1 MSFTIYMESTPNP
14 EVMKFV
20 ANKILTEDSI
30 ELLNNKNSDQVPLAM
45 ELFKFPFIKSIFI
58 SYNFI
63 SITKNND
70 IDWHDISTEVR
81 QFINSYLNKNDFVN
95 NFKSSSDIEA
105 DLKNDNII
113 QHKLIDTEN
122 LSDFEKNIVSIIDQ
136 YIQPAVAA
144 DGGSIVFKSF
154 EDGVVYVIL
163 KGACSGCPSSTI
175 TLKQGI
181 ESLLKQKLGNDIKEV
196 VAYNG

>member
-1 MSFTIYMESTPNP
+1 MNYTIYMESTPNP

-30 ELLNNKNSDQVPLAM
+30 ELLNNKNSNQVPLAM

-70 IDWHDISTEVR
+70 IDWHEISTEVR
-81 QFINSYLNKNDFVN
+81 EFINNYLNKNGFVN
-95 NFKSSSDIEA
+95 NFKSSEIIESQ
-105 DLKNDNII
+105 LKDDDII
-113 QHKLIDTEN
+113 QHKQIDTKN
-122 LSDFEKNIVSIIDQ
+122 LSDFEKNIVSIIEQ

-154 EDGVVYVIL
+154 EEGVVYVIL

-181 ESLLKQKLGNDIKEV
+181 ENLLKQKLGNDIKEV
-196 VAYNG
+196 MAYNG

>member
-1 MSFTIYMESTPNP
+1 MNFTIYMESTPNP

-30 ELLNNKNSDQVPLAM
+30 ELLNNKNSNQVPLAM

-70 IDWHDISTEVR
+70 IDWHEISTEVR
-81 QFINSYLNKNDFVN
+81 EFINNYLNKNGFVN
-95 NFKSSSDIEA
+95 NFKSSENIESQ
-105 DLKNDNII
+105 LKDDDII
-113 QHKLIDTEN
+113 QHKQIDTKN
-122 LSDFEKNIVSIIDQ
+122 LSDFEKNIVSIIEQ

-154 EDGVVYVIL
+154 EIGVVYVIL

-181 ESLLKQKLGNDIKEV
+181 ENLLKQKLGNDIKEV
-196 VAYNG
+196 MAYNG

>member
-1 MSFTIYMESTPNP
+1 MNFTIYMESTPNP

-30 ELLNNKNSDQVPLAM
+30 ELLNNKNSEQVPLAM

-70 IDWHDISTEVR
+70 IDWHEISTEVR
-81 QFINSYLNKNDFVN
+81 EFINNYLNKNGFVN
-95 NFKSSSDIEA
+95 NFKSSENIESQ
-105 DLKNDNII
+105 LKDYDII
-113 QHKLIDTEN
+113 QHKQIDTKN
-122 LSDFEKNIVSIIDQ
+122 LSDFEKNIVSIIEQ

-154 EDGVVYVIL
+154 EEGVVYVIL

-181 ESLLKQKLGNDIKEV
+181 ENLLKQKLGNDIKEV
-196 VAYNG
+196 MAYNG

>member
-1 MSFTIYMESTPNP
+1 MNYTIYMESTPNP

-30 ELLNNKNSDQVPLAM
+30 ELLNNKNSNQVPLAM

-70 IDWHDISTEVR
+70 IDWHEISTEVR
-81 QFINSYLNKNDFVN
+81 EFINNYLNKKGFVN
-95 NFKSSSDIEA
+95 NFKSSANVESE
-105 DLKNDNII
+105 LLNDDII
-113 QHKLIDTEN
+113 QHKKINTKN

-144 DGGSIVFKSF
+144 DGGSIAFKSF
-154 EDGVVYVIL
+154 EKGVVYVIL

-181 ESLLKQKLGNDIKEV
+181 ENLLKQKLGNDIKEV
-196 VAYNG
+196 MAYNG

>member
-1 MSFTIYMESTPNP
+1 MNFTIYMESTPNP

-63 SITKNND
+63 SITKYND
-70 IDWHDISTEVR
+70 IDWYEISTEVR
-81 QFINSYLNKNDFVN
+81 EFINNYLNKNGFVN
-95 NFKSSSDIEA
+95 NFKSYVNTEVKP
-105 DLKNDNII
+105 KNDNII
-113 QHKLIDTEN
+113 EGTAIDTEN
-122 LSDFEKNIVSIIDQ
+122 LSDIEKEIVSIIDQ

-144 DGGSIVFKSF
+144 DGGSIVFKSYQ
-154 EDGVVYVIL
+154 DGIVYVIL

-181 ESLLKQKLGNDIKEV
+181 ENLLKQKLGSQIKEV
-196 VAYNG
+196 TAYNG

>member
-1 MSFTIYMESTPNP
+1 MNYTIYMESTPNP

-30 ELLNNKNSDQVPLAM
+30 ELLNNKNSNQVPLAM

-70 IDWHDISTEVR
+70 IDWHEISTEVR
-81 QFINSYLNKNDFVN
+81 EFINNYLNKNGFVN
-95 NFKSSSDIEA
+95 NFKSSENIESQ
-105 DLKNDNII
+105 LKDDDII
-113 QHKLIDTEN
+113 QHKQIDTKN
-122 LSDFEKNIVSIIDQ
+122 LSDFEKNIVSIIEQ

-154 EDGVVYVIL
+154 EEGVVYVIL

-175 TLKQGI
+175 TLKNGI
-181 ESLLKQKLGNDIKEV
+181 ENMLKEMVPGKVETVSAI
-196 VAYNG
+196 NG

>member
-14 EVMKFV
+14 KVMKFV

-70 IDWHDISTEVR
+70 IDWHEISSEVR
-81 QFINSYLNKNDFVN
+81 EFINNYLNKNGFVN
-95 NFKSSSDIEA
+95 NFKSSENIESQ
-105 DLKNDNII
+105 LKDDDII
-113 QHKLIDTEN
+113 QHKQIDTKN
-122 LSDFEKNIVSIIDQ
+122 LSDFEKNIVSIIEQ

-154 EDGVVYVIL
+154 EEGVVYVIL

-181 ESLLKQKLGNDIKEV
+181 ENLLKQKLGNDIKEV
-196 VAYNG
+196 MAYNG

>member
-1 MSFTIYMESTPNP
+1 MNFTIYMESTPNP

-63 SITKNND
+63 SITKYND
-70 IDWHDISTEVR
+70 VDWYEISTEVR
-81 QFINSYLNKNDFVN
+81 EFINNYLNKNDFVN
-95 NFKSSSDIEA
+95 NFKSYANTEVKP
-105 DLKNDNII
+105 KNDNII
-113 QHKLIDTEN
+113 EGTAIDTEN
-122 LSDFEKNIVSIIDQ
+122 LSDIEKEIVSIIDQ

-144 DGGSIVFKSF
+144 DGGSIVFKSYQ
-154 EDGVVYVIL
+154 DGIVYVIL

-181 ESLLKQKLGNDIKEV
+181 ENLLKQKLGSQIKEV
-196 VAYNG
+196 TAYNG

>member
-70 IDWHDISTEVR
+70 IDWHEISSEVR
-81 QFINSYLNKNDFVN
+81 EFINNYLNKNGFVN
-95 NFKSSSDIEA
+95 NFKSSENIESQI
-105 DLKNDNII
+105 KNDDII
-113 QHKLIDTEN
+113 QHKQIDTKN

-154 EDGVVYVIL
+154 EEGVVYVIL

-181 ESLLKQKLGNDIKEV
+181 ENLLKQKLGNDIKEV
-196 VAYNG
+196 MAYNG